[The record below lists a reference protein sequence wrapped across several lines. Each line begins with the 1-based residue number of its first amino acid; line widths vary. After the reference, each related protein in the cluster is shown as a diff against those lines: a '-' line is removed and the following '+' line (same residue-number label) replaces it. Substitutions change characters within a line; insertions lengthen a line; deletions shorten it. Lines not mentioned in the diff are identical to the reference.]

1 MWHFTSIPQEM
12 NDPVLIIIIVII
24 IVISISRNYTSNQLM
39 NGKIKQNNRAIQY
52 NTCVTQ
58 LIFMSR

>member
-39 NGKIKQNNRAIQY
+39 NGRIKQNNRAIQY
-52 NTCVTQ
+52 NTCVT
-58 LIFMSR
+58 